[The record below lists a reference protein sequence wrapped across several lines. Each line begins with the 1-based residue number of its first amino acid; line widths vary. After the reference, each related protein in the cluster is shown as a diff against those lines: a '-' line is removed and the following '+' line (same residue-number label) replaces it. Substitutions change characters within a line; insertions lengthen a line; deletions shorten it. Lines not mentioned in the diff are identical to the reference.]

1 MLERPADRA
10 ELPLL
15 LARARSTGLAL
26 DLIDDDADPLGRRRC
41 RTYRLSLQPALWGG
55 VDVVRAWGRRGSLV
69 RPRRLVTHHLDE
81 TGASAALAAAIR
93 RRLRHGYQVGRLA

>member
-1 MLERPADRA
+1 VIESPAERA

-15 LARARSTGLAL
+15 LARARSTGPAL
-26 DLIDDDADPLGRRRC
+26 DLVDDDADPLGRRRC

-55 VDVVRAWGRRGSLV
+55 VDVVSAWGRRGSLV
-69 RPRRLVTHHLDE
+69 RPRRLVTHHLGE
-81 TGASAALAAAIR
+81 TGASAALVAAIR